1 MNSIAQIRSNAL
13 EAEGLRRLVAAL
25 IEAIKPGEQAF
36 LALGERLDQAVQVID
51 RLTNGLTELSEMVDG
66 EQVGASAEGLRS
78 AVGKVGE
85 IASGLG
91 VEGEDLG
98 KLAATLSG
106 GSRTIDQL
114 RKTVGEVA
122 SLGINAK
129 IQVAQITANTD
140 FAVFTSEVARLA
152 GLAAAGL
159 DALDLGFKSVGSL
172 ITQAHHGHAAFA
184 QESGQ
189 ALAAVAERLTSSL
202 VLMDNHH
209 HKTRDVVL
217 AICRR
222 SAEIAMLIGEAV
234 ISLQANDITR
244 QRIEHVVA
252 AIDRAAELLG
262 PAPMRAAAGLPE
274 GERRQLAAIICR
286 LQAAQ
291 LDSTAVQFE
300 AELRRLLRSLDSLA
314 SDADKMLRQEISMG
328 AGNQDSL
335 FARLSNE
342 LEEAKRL
349 YNGFAEGRAGSRRL
363 IAEVTQAAGR
373 MVGHVDAVHEIEADI
388 RVMGLNATLKCGWL
402 GNEGRGLAII
412 AQELRHCAKRT
423 EEQAVLVNARLH
435 ALVAATASFAE
446 GKDEASTAL
455 QTASVIGAM
464 SSSLDYLLATQTVFE
479 ERLPSMVAEAEHA
492 KVLLGEA
499 ASRTDIHQSL
509 GSALRQA
516 VNALAAWGDGETDEE
531 SPPELIRRALD
542 LLDSPYTMA
551 AEREVHALFLGGAGL
566 EGAVET
572 SAEAEDFLF

>member
-1 MNSIAQIRSNAL
+1 
-13 EAEGLRRLVAAL
+13 
-25 IEAIKPGEQAF
+25 
-36 LALGERLDQAVQVID
+36 
-51 RLTNGLTELSEMVDG
+51 
-66 EQVGASAEGLRS
+66 
-78 AVGKVGE
+78 
-85 IASGLG
+85 
-91 VEGEDLG
+91 
-98 KLAATLSG
+98 
-106 GSRTIDQL
+106 
-114 RKTVGEVA
+114 
-122 SLGINAK
+122 
-129 IQVAQITANTD
+129 
-140 FAVFTSEVARLA
+140 
-152 GLAAAGL
+152 
-159 DALDLGFKSVGSL
+159 
-172 ITQAHHGHAAFA
+172 
-184 QESGQ
+184 
-189 ALAAVAERLTSSL
+189 
-202 VLMDNHH
+202 
-209 HKTRDVVL
+209 
-217 AICRR
+217 
-222 SAEIAMLIGEAV
+222 
-234 ISLQANDITR
+234 
-244 QRIEHVVA
+244 
-252 AIDRAAELLG
+252 
-262 PAPMRAAAGLPE
+262 
-274 GERRQLAAIICR
+274 
-286 LQAAQ
+286 
-291 LDSTAVQFE
+291 
-300 AELRRLLRSLDSLA
+300 LA